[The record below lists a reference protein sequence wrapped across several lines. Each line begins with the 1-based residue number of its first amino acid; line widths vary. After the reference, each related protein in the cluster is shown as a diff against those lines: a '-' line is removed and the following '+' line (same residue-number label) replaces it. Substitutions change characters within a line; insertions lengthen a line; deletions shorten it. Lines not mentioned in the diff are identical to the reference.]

1 MTNTNYIRHS
11 FQNPNI
17 IIDSW
22 AKHVSGNE
30 LKLIQVIIRK
40 TLGFNKEWDRISI
53 RQLQEYTGL
62 SRRTCQRLRDRLVER
77 GLILMRQS
85 TGGNHQDRCEYC
97 VNLGW
102 QPDTG
107 VKETRVSTVT
117 RTGVNSDTGTGV
129 SGDTHKTHI
138 ILQNPQ
144 DKTHTACARAF
155 ALNNMPPGIRDAV
168 SEFVDA
174 VDPTTNLGKCRL
186 VAEIAVAELG
196 AETVSAAI
204 RQARDEVVSQRV
216 EERFLQRSLFNLL
229 RNIEGLKRRARLARP
244 PDEEWIIRG
253 GENAI
258 AVVMHRLKYGTEI
271 PEGAKQWIP
280 IAQQRLSEQS
290 EASKCT
296 PRNAM
301 YAEIPGIS
309 GMQWSTGS

>member
-40 TLGFNKEWDRISI
+40 TLGFNKDWDRISI

-155 ALNNMPPGIRDAV
+155 ALNNMPHGIREAV

-174 VDPTTNLGKCRL
+174 VDPTTNLGKCRI
-186 VAEIAVAELG
+186 VAENAVAELG

-204 RQARDEVVSQRV
+204 RQARDEVVSRRV

-244 PDEEWIIRG
+244 PDEEPEWIKRG
-253 GENAI
+253 GERAI
-258 AVVMHRLKYGTEI
+258 HAVAFMLKHGSEI
-271 PEGAKQWIP
+271 PEGARKWIEQ
-280 IAQQRLSEQS
+280 ARQKLNEQS
-290 EASKCT
+290 EASQYT
-296 PRNAM
+296 PQNAM
-301 YAEIPGIS
+301 CAETLATY
-309 GMQWSTGS
+309 GMT